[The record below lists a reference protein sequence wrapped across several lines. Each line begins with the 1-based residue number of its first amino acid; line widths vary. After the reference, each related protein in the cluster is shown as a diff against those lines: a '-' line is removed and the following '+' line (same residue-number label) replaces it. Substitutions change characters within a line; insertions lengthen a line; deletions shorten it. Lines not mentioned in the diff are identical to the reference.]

1 VIVKLE
7 KVCALGGHAR
17 YFVLTIG
24 LLTCVRIPV
33 TLKSFAVDKLFAAAA
48 LKTLANDSSR

>member
-1 VIVKLE
+1 MIVKLE